1 MSDSAVRPDVEAL
14 RLANAGRFLDALSL
28 AERATA
34 GAHTCLRAHGLLA
47 TILHRLGRFR
57 EAEAVVL
64 TALACEPGEADA
76 YDGLAHV
83 SMLLGQHERANAL
96 YRRTVELA
104 SDNPRFWYN
113 LASSHR
119 SLGQLDEAEAA
130 CDRSIALDPTEY
142 PSYLLRSELRVQ
154 TEATNHIAQL
164 DARLARPDAN
174 DRARM
179 FLGYAL
185 AKELDDLERCEEAFS
200 WFTIAAATRRKHLS
214 YDVATDERKMRR
226 IAEAFSTS
234 RPESSGTRQD
244 AGRHIFIVGL
254 PRSGTT
260 LVERILGGLAA
271 VRSNGETDNF
281 SRALFEASPAE
292 GGDVFARAA
301 AAEPGQ
307 VASNYVKLAG
317 DSEPGVKII
326 EKLPMNYLY
335 LGAIHRALPGATL
348 LSVRRAALDSCFA
361 MYRTL
366 FGSAYPFSY
375 DFQELARYFAAYE
388 QLMRHWRDTLGGS
401 VFEIDYDELV
411 RDPGRTGSGIAARSG
426 LAWSAAALDIQKNA
440 AASLTA
446 SAAQV
451 RRPIYGSSSGR
462 WRRYA
467 KHLGPLI
474 HALRERHVL
483 VAEDA

>member
-1 MSDSAVRPDVEAL
+1 MTDRAVRPDAEAL
-14 RLANAGRFLDALSL
+14 RLANAGRFLDALSF
-28 AERATA
+28 AERATS
-34 GAHTCLRAHGLLA
+34 GSRMCLRAHGLLA
-47 TILHRLGRFR
+47 TILLRLGRSR
-57 EAEAVVL
+57 EAEAVVAA
-64 TALACEPGEADA
+64 ALACEPGEADA

-83 SMLLGQHERANAL
+83 SVLLGQHERANAL
-96 YRRTVELA
+96 YQRTVTLA
-104 SDNPRFWYN
+104 PDTPRFWYN

-119 SLGQLDEAEAA
+119 SLGRLDEAEEA
-130 CDRSIALDPTEY
+130 CDRAIALDPTEY

-154 TEATNHIAQL
+154 TDSANHIAQL
-164 DARLARPDAN
+164 SARLARRDAD

-185 AKELDDLERCEEAFS
+185 AKELDDLERCDEAFT
-200 WFTIAAATRRKHLS
+200 WFRTAAAMRRNHLS
-214 YDVATDERKMRR
+214 YDVATDERKLQR
-226 IAEAFSTS
+226 IAEAYPAVNPTS
-234 RPESSGTRQD
+234 PSLQESR
-244 AGRHIFIVGL
+244 RHIFIVGL

-260 LVERILGGLAA
+260 LVERILGGLTG

-281 SRALFEASPAE
+281 SRALLDASPAE

-307 VASNYVKLAG
+307 VASNYLKLAG
-317 DSEPGVKII
+317 DRDPGVKII

-335 LGAIHRALPGATL
+335 LGAICRALPGAAL
-348 LSVRRAALDSCFA
+348 LSVRRPALDSCFA

-375 DFQELARYFAAYE
+375 DFEELARYFAAYE
-388 QLMRHWRDTLGGS
+388 RLMRHWGDTLGES
-401 VFEIDYDELV
+401 IFEIDYDELV
-411 RDPGRTGSGIAARSG
+411 AAPERIGSGIAARSG
-426 LAWSAAALDIQKNA
+426 LAWDAAALDIQKNA

-474 HALRERHVL
+474 YALRERRVL
-483 VAEDA
+483 VADDA